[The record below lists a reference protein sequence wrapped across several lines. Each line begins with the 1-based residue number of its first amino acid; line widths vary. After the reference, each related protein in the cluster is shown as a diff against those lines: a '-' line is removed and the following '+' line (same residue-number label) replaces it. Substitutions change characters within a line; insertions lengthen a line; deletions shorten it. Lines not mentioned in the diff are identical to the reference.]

1 MILNNKSLFVIMI
14 LFAFLI
20 SCNGGKMSE
29 KNISYDTIKDVP
41 ASTWEKLSQKK
52 IYFGHQSV
60 GFNIMD
66 GVQDLIKE
74 YPIIKLNIVETSDA
88 SDFNVGLFAH
98 SRVGKNVDPKSK
110 IDEFVSFMDK
120 GIGKKADAAAL
131 KFCYV
136 DVTAKTDVEN
146 ILADYGKSIAQLK
159 KQYPDM
165 TIIHF
170 TTPLTTSKTTWK
182 TWIKKVM
189 GKKEMWEYDGNI
201 KRNQYNEIL
210 IKQYQ
215 GKEPILDIAKIESTF
230 PDGTRSTFTKDGNTY
245 YSMVPEYTHDGGHLN
260 ELGRIKVAEQLLL
273 LLANVS

>member
-1 MILNNKSLFVIMI
+1 
-14 LFAFLI
+14 
-20 SCNGGKMSE
+20 MSE
-29 KNISYDTIKDVP
+29 KNISYDAIKDVP

-66 GVQDLIKE
+66 GVQDLMKE
-74 YPIIKLNIVETSDA
+74 HPAIKLNIVETSDA